1 MKRHLAAA
9 ALAGVIAAPALAA
22 PALAETP
29 TAPAETPAAAQEQT
43 AGAAA
48 VAPIA
53 ATFNLVAGFTGF
65 GQNVYVVGSIPAL
78 GSWNPANAVPLT
90 TTSST
95 FPNWTGGV
103 ALPANTYTEFQYIV
117 KNADGTVARWEKGYQ
132 QNRSTITPPTGTY
145 ITHDTF
151 GGY

>member
-1 MKRHLAAA
+1 MKRYLATA
-9 ALAGVIAAPALAA
+9 ALAGIIAAPALAA
-22 PALAETP
+22 PALAA
-29 TAPAETPAAAQEQT
+29 TAPATIPAVSSAAAQN
-43 AGAAA
+43 
-48 VAPIA
+48 PIA
-53 ATFNLVAGFTGF
+53 ATFNLVAGFTAY
-65 GQNVYVVGSIPAL
+65 GQNVYVVGSIPEL

-117 KNADGTVARWEKGYQ
+117 KNADGTVARWEKGFR

>member
-1 MKRHLAAA
+1 MKRYLATA
-9 ALAGVIAAPALAA
+9 ALAGIIAAPALAA
-22 PALAETP
+22 PALAA
-29 TAPAETPAAAQEQT
+29 TAPATIPAVSSAAAPN
-43 AGAAA
+43 
-48 VAPIA
+48 PIA
-53 ATFNLVAGFTGF
+53 ATFNLVAGFTAY
-65 GQNVYVVGSIPAL
+65 GQNVYVVGSIPEL

-117 KNADGTVARWEKGYQ
+117 KNADGTVARWEKGFR

>member
-1 MKRHLAAA
+1 MRTKQVLALG
-9 ALAGVIAAPALAA
+9 ALAGVLAA
-22 PALAETP
+22 PALATP
-29 TAPAETPAAAQEQT
+29 VLAAPEQVEKQAVSAAE
-43 AGAAA
+43 

-53 ATFNLVAGFTGF
+53 ATFNVVVGFTSY
-65 GQNVYVVGSIPAL
+65 GQNVYVVGSIPEL

-95 FPNWTGGV
+95 FPTWTGGV
-103 ALPANTYTEFQYIV
+103 ALPANTYAEFQYIV
-117 KNADGTVARWEKGYQ
+117 KNPDGTVARWEKGYR